1 MIRTVLILLIV
12 PVLSAAMFWKFN
24 NQMSRLINVDANE
37 KDVIRLFF
45 CGDVMTGRGID
56 QILPHPGN
64 PELHESYMKN
74 ARGYVNLA
82 EMKNGNIPYPVDF
95 NYIWGEAL
103 YYWNKFNPDIK
114 IINLETS
121 ITTSDYFWPNKAV
134 NYRMSPENIRCLTEP
149 DIDFCALANNHI
161 LDFDQEGLAQTTEI
175 LKNARIAFSGCG
187 KNLEEARKPAIVNIS
202 GKGRV
207 IIFSIGMGTSGIPH
221 VWAAS
226 SQKPGVFLPSSD
238 QELLDFLQGY
248 LESFRQIN
256 DVVVTSIHWGSNWG
270 YDIPMKQTKLAHRLI
285 DEVGVDVI
293 HGHSSHH
300 FKGIEIYNNKPIF
313 YGSGDFINDYEG
325 IQGHETY
332 RGDLTL
338 MYFVDLSFPERK
350 LQRLILIP
358 LKIKKMQLQ
367 NASAREI
374 QWAFKILNREGE
386 KLQSNFKL
394 IDKNSIELN

>member
-161 LDFDQEGLAQTTEI
+161 LDFDQEGLAQTTQI
-175 LKNARIAFSGCG
+175 LKNAGISFSGCG